1 MKNIWIKFKL
11 KGQKKLFLFFGI
23 FNFLITNIILQI
35 LLIIT
40 PTFFATVLSQIVNL
54 FIGYFLYGKKV
65 FQFKNLNKFVFKK
78 YLLQALILWILNFA
92 FIQSFFNI
100 GVNKNV
106 TAILIV
112 PLLVAIS
119 YCSQK
124 YFVFK

>member
-1 MKNIWIKFKL
+1 MRREFQL
-11 KGQKKLFLFFGI
+11 RGQKKLFLVFGML
-23 FNFLITNIILQI
+23 NFLITNIFLQI
-35 LLIIT
+35 LLFLI
-40 PTFFATVLSQIVNL
+40 PTIFATVLSQIVNL
-54 FIGYFLYGKKV
+54 LIGYFLYGKKV
-65 FQFKNLNKFVFKK
+65 FQFKNLNKLVFKK